1 MYKNKQLY
9 MQLSIFIYLY
19 KKTNIHGKSVSVKTC
34 KQGAFRGAIH
44 LQQENNQK
52 SIRRK
57 KLVKNESLSVVW
69 NQGASCFCL
78 VIAAFG
84 SFLRYSFSW
93 ELKDILVIRNLDT
106 HEACTY

>member
-19 KKTNIHGKSVSVKTC
+19 KKTNIHGKSISVKTC

-44 LQQENNQK
+44 LQQEDNQK

-57 KLVKNESLSVVW
+57 KLVKNESLSVV
-69 NQGASCFCL
+69 
-78 VIAAFG
+78 
-84 SFLRYSFSW
+84 
-93 ELKDILVIRNLDT
+93 
-106 HEACTY
+106 